1 MDAKTIFTMASIMV
15 LANGAILTAMGR
27 ELPASLRP
35 AARQWCLGTL
45 LVALGCIVFALGGP
59 LPRPLML
66 TVANAGFAFGLTAYC
81 VAIRRFLRLPVG
93 VWLFLPALAASLVV
107 AWFSAVMPNFH
118 VRMAVVSIVWVGLMA
133 MCVRDLMD
141 RGRGD
146 ASLARSILTAMF
158 AGVGVYAAAR
168 CMLYLVAGVSEGFAV
183 ESGGNWLNVLSALLM
198 TTLPVMGTTAFLLM
212 CSDRLQRGLER
223 AADTDY
229 LTGLPN
235 RRSLARAGAEAFL
248 AARQAGSGFSLAV
261 FDVDKFKAIND
272 TYGHDAGDRVLVHVA
287 NRLRAG
293 LRPADLIAR
302 TGGEEFVVL
311 FRDLAEADG
320 LAIVERM
327 RAAVENGGFSA
338 DGEGIALTV
347 SAGLA
352 SREADEETYDDVL
365 RRADTALYRAK
376 ANGRNRVEAAR
387 PDKTVETRRVRTAP
401 PALAA
406 EHAASLAVN
415 PEAGSAPVQISR

>member
-1 MDAKTIFTMASIMV
+1 
-15 LANGAILTAMGR
+15 
-27 ELPASLRP
+27 
-35 AARQWCLGTL
+35 
-45 LVALGCIVFALGGP
+45 
-59 LPRPLML
+59 
-66 TVANAGFAFGLTAYC
+66 
-81 VAIRRFLRLPVG
+81 
-93 VWLFLPALAASLVV
+93 
-107 AWFSAVMPNFH
+107 
-118 VRMAVVSIVWVGLMA
+118 
-133 MCVRDLMD
+133 
-141 RGRGD
+141 
-146 ASLARSILTAMF
+146 
-158 AGVGVYAAAR
+158 
-168 CMLYLVAGVSEGFAV
+168 
-183 ESGGNWLNVLSALLM
+183 
-198 TTLPVMGTTAFLLM
+198 M

-235 RRSLARAGAEAFL
+235 RRSLARAGVEAFL
-248 AARQAGSGFSLAV
+248 SARQAGGGLCLAV
-261 FDVDKFKAIND
+261 FDIDKFKAIND

-311 FRDLAEADG
+311 FRDMAEADG

-352 SREADEETYDDVL
+352 ARATRDETYDDLL
-365 RRADTALYRAK
+365 RRADAALYRAK

-387 PDKTVETRRVRTAP
+387 PDGTADARRVRTAP

-406 EHAASLAVN
+406 EDTASLAVN